1 MLDFWYSE
9 QCTREIKLVSCIVT
23 CVMIYYFSTI
33 APLEALYVCFALAIG
48 VLFHVLRLLDIKL
61 NQQNKYAEGFKV
73 IFFTIRILAVIFLV
87 QALPE
92 TNKLSLIAQSL
103 GFICL
108 GFFLVT
114 IYENRAKRFNS

>member
-73 IFFTIRILAVIFLV
+73 IFFTIRILAVIF
-87 QALPE
+87 
-92 TNKLSLIAQSL
+92 
-103 GFICL
+103 
-108 GFFLVT
+108 
-114 IYENRAKRFNS
+114 